1 MTDEQKNEWNNALA
15 WLPAKV
21 SAVKTALK
29 VFYNTDNKGSK
40 LELYADLQ
48 DILDARKE
56 LDNLLNFLTDAA
68 KEEEALWAPK
78 DGEE

>member
-1 MTDEQKNEWNNALA
+1 MTDERKNEWNNALA

-29 VFYNTDNKGSK
+29 VFYNTDCKGSK
-40 LELYADLQ
+40 LELRSDLE
-48 DILDARKE
+48 DILDARQK

-78 DGEE
+78 EGEE

>member
-1 MTDEQKNEWNNALA
+1 MTDERKNEWNNALA

-29 VFYNTDNKGSK
+29 VFYNTDCKGSK
-40 LELYADLQ
+40 LELHSDLR
-48 DILDARKE
+48 DILDARQE

-68 KEEEALWAPK
+68 REETALWAPK